1 VSGARLRSQASVAAS
16 RRNGARSKGPRSAEG
31 KATSSRNSLKYGLF
45 AAGSAASASAA
56 DVAAIAE
63 ALRGVQDP
71 GGSCHV
77 TTALEAS
84 GRLERVT
91 LILARLNEQLDSY
104 LAFGTAEGA
113 DLESILQEIVR
124 LGRYQTR
131 FRGQRDRAMK
141 AALAPAPA

>member
-1 VSGARLRSQASVAAS
+1 
-16 RRNGARSKGPRSAEG
+16 
-31 KATSSRNSLKYGLF
+31 
-45 AAGSAASASAA
+45 
-56 DVAAIAE
+56 
-63 ALRGVQDP
+63 VQDP